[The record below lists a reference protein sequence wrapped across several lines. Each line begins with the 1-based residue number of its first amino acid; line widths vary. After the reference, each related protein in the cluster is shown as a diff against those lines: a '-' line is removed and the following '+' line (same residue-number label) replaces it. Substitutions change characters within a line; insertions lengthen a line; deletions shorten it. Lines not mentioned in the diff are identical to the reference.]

1 MEAVTKSE
9 KIQAPD
15 ANLPEN
21 TESQEESHHPQTGG
35 IFNTEAGKN
44 SSSIKVRMRILTVK

>member
-44 SSSIKVRMRILTVK
+44 SSSIKVRMRILTV

>member
-9 KIQAPD
+9 KIQAPN

-21 TESQEESHHPQTGG
+21 TESQEESHHPKKEG
-35 IFNTEAGKN
+35 ICNTEGGKN
-44 SSSIKVRMRILTVK
+44 PSSIKVRMRILTV